1 MQSGLAS
8 SIFQGQTMFGVWKTK
23 MLMLFIAKLGIF
35 RIQQELSK
43 EKSNLIPF
51 KR

>member
-1 MQSGLAS
+1 MC
-8 SIFQGQTMFGVWKTK
+8 GVGKNVNV
-23 MLMLFIAKLGIF
+23 ICSKLGIF

-43 EKSNLIPF
+43 SKSILIPF